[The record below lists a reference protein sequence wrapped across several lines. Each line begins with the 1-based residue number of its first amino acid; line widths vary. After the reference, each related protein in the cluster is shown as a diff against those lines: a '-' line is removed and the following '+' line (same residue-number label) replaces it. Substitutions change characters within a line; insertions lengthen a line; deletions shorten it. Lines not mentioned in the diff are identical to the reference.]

1 MYVVLTV
8 QSLFELDFWQN
19 WLKFYDEIDLP
30 VQIRTFYNIN
40 DPYANC
46 LKFGGRFH

>member
-19 WLKFYDEIDLP
+19 WLKFYDEMDLP

-46 LKFGGRFH
+46 LKFGGGFH